1 LEWAPANILSQSS
14 TSKSDEKSDA
24 AVGEHDAKRV
34 ILEQSVEGI
43 SEMDIDP
50 DRIEVRH
57 ILFLLCI
64 CFVLFFFVFFHNY
77 RYCKSFS
84 FNLGIILLQGC
95 ELYK

>member
-1 LEWAPANILSQSS
+1 MGNVTLTSLLRCRGVPLYLEWAPANILSQSS

-57 ILFLLCI
+57 KLFLLCI
-64 CFVLFFFVFFHNY
+64 CFVLS
-77 RYCKSFS
+77 SFS
-84 FNLGIILLQGC
+84 FFFP
-95 ELYK
+95 

>member
-1 LEWAPANILSQSS
+1 M
-14 TSKSDEKSDA
+14 DA

-64 CFVLFFFVFFHNY
+64 CFVLSSFSIIIDTSNQSPSIY
-77 RYCKSFS
+77 KLYYCKVV
-84 FNLGIILLQGC
+84 ND
-95 ELYK
+95 K